1 MKQNELDLVP
11 LATHLSTINGQLLI
25 NDLGHDF
32 LYKRVVDPNNN
43 DTDKHLLYFKNKE
56 SIKWHLANGLLSD
69 FFSVIK
75 LEDIVKKIKE
85 DLKGDIISQIH
96 YRSKTMIKYM
106 FILKNYNTSNR
117 LSEED
122 KVVFQLLTSMN
133 IDQMISDTCLA
144 FSIIN
149 GYSGNHRLD
158 FNYGFLTN
166 IKDTKNK
173 KINIPVNNFF
183 LLDEFS
189 SSLIHN
195 RQLNLKYNELNDVKN
210 EIDNKI
216 EHFKNCE
223 ITDKF
228 LEEFE
233 EKFSKKI
240 NKYFIG
246 IYNNLLDNMKNL
258 YYVSLILSYYCL
270 QDKNISRE
278 IEFRKFLLEY
288 A

>member
-1 MKQNELDLVP
+1 
-11 LATHLSTINGQLLI
+11 
-25 NDLGHDF
+25 
-32 LYKRVVDPNNN
+32 
-43 DTDKHLLYFKNKE
+43 
-56 SIKWHLANGLLSD
+56 
-69 FFSVIK
+69 
-75 LEDIVKKIKE
+75 E